1 MQHTLSKDLIA
12 ISSMLLMAQER
23 GEVIRLA
30 GELNAL
36 IESAMKIITIFQLQ
50 QKKRRRLLS
59 NSLNKR
65 LIICRKH
72 LKKNLFQTVASDA
85 SYSDRVAKTEF
96 ITKSDTAGTD
106 ITFQFATKILIKR
119 KNCLL

>member
-36 IESAMKIITIFQLQ
+36 IESAMKIE
-50 QKKRRRLLS
+50 K
-59 NSLNKR
+59 
-65 LIICRKH
+65 
-72 LKKNLFQTVASDA
+72 
-85 SYSDRVAKTEF
+85 
-96 ITKSDTAGTD
+96 
-106 ITFQFATKILIKR
+106 
-119 KNCLL
+119 